1 MHNAVMGTG
10 DTIGAYGA
18 PAGGGV
24 PLDFVE
30 LLPQVVFETDAAGI
44 ILYVNRIASELSGY
58 SMDELRS
65 GKNILSFLTP
75 ECREIAVTNMT
86 EVMAGRRPRT
96 AEYTIIRKDGSTFPV
111 NIYSTAIIRDGNFAG
126 LRGIIVDITDQKQ
139 TESALS
145 QSEARFQTLIHN
157 LPYGIVLIA
166 PDGSPEYLNP
176 TFTRLFGYTPADIP
190 SAQAWFERAYPDPV
204 YHASMMALWDDTD
217 ATATVAATAECIV
230 RCKDGSDKTVQFHR
244 VNIDGGRTILT
255 CIDMTARVKAEEAL
269 RESEYRHKIITELTS
284 DYVFVLDV
292 DEHGSVRMEFIT
304 ENYPAITG
312 RSADEVR
319 TPDSWDSILHPDD
332 RDRVMRLLAETIA
345 TGTTV
350 QLECRTFLKSGVI
363 RWVHIDARPLPGSS
377 GRVRSIVGAVRD
389 ITERKSVEEALRES
403 KHELDFITGNM
414 IDLIAHAGPDGR
426 YQYTSPSYQT
436 VLGYSETELRAMS
449 GFDIVHPD
457 DIQRI
462 WATYIEAIINREPRI
477 RYETRLRRADGE
489 FLPFEVTAKILYDDA
504 GRLAGGI
511 LSARNLT
518 ERRAAERALRESE
531 EKYRAI
537 FAHTSEGIFQSTTSG
552 RYLTV
557 NPALADMYGFSG
569 PSELLREVTD
579 IAAQIYADPADRS
592 RFIELLEQHGAVTNM
607 EMRMRRRDGSIFWV
621 STNARAVRDAGGA
634 IAYYEGT
641 SQDITERKQSRERIQ
656 DALREK
662 EVLLREVH
670 HRVKNNFQIISSLMN
685 LQRQRI
691 ADAGLRSHYG
701 DAINRIAAMAAV
713 HERLYRSAD
722 LSRVDLADY
731 IADIA
736 AELMTGFRRPD
747 RPVALH
753 CDTTPVTVPVE
764 IAIPCALIINEAL
777 TNSLK
782 HAFPPDWRGDPE
794 IRITLRRRG
803 PGEVELALA
812 DNGVGIPDQPP
823 GPAQSLGLQIIPL
836 LARQINGRHSIE
848 RGDGA
853 CHRIVF
859 ANIPAAAR

>member
-1 MHNAVMGTG
+1 MPEATKCAISACRNAPDMHNAVMGTG

-204 YHASMMALWDDTD
+204 YRASMMALWSETD
-217 ATATVAATAECIV
+217 AEKTASTTTDFVV
-230 RCKDGSDKTVQFHR
+230 RCKDGSDKSIQFHR

-255 CIDMTARVKAEEAL
+255 CIDMTARVKA
-269 RESEYRHKIITELTS
+269 
-284 DYVFVLDV
+284 
-292 DEHGSVRMEFIT
+292 
-304 ENYPAITG
+304 
-312 RSADEVR
+312 
-319 TPDSWDSILHPDD
+319 
-332 RDRVMRLLAETIA
+332 
-345 TGTTV
+345 
-350 QLECRTFLKSGVI
+350 
-363 RWVHIDARPLPGSS
+363 
-377 GRVRSIVGAVRD
+377 
-389 ITERKSVEEALRES
+389 EEALRES

-477 RYETRLRRADGE
+477 RYETRLRRKDGE
-489 FLPFEVTAKILYDDA
+489 YLPFEVTAKILYDDA

-518 ERRAAERALRESE
+518 ERRAAARALRESE

-537 FAHTSEGIFQSTTSG
+537 FANSSEGIFQSTPAGS
-552 RYLTV
+552 YLIA
-557 NPALADMYGFSG
+557 NPALAHMYGFSG
-569 PSELLREVTD
+569 PAELLREVTD

-592 RFIELLEQHGAVTNM
+592 RFIELLEKHGAVTNM
-607 EMRMRRRDGSIFWV
+607 EMRMRRRDGSLFWV

-641 SQDITERKQSRERIQ
+641 SRDITERKQSRERIQ

-691 ADAGLRSHYG
+691 ADEGLRSHYG

-753 CDTTPVTVPVE
+753 CDTAPITVPVE

>member
-204 YHASMMALWDDTD
+204 YRASMMALWSETD
-217 ATATVAATAECIV
+217 AEKTASTTTDFVV
-230 RCKDGSDKTVQFHR
+230 RCKDGSDKSIQFHR

-255 CIDMTARVKAEEAL
+255 CIDMTARVKA
-269 RESEYRHKIITELTS
+269 
-284 DYVFVLDV
+284 
-292 DEHGSVRMEFIT
+292 
-304 ENYPAITG
+304 
-312 RSADEVR
+312 
-319 TPDSWDSILHPDD
+319 
-332 RDRVMRLLAETIA
+332 
-345 TGTTV
+345 
-350 QLECRTFLKSGVI
+350 
-363 RWVHIDARPLPGSS
+363 
-377 GRVRSIVGAVRD
+377 
-389 ITERKSVEEALRES
+389 EEALRES

-477 RYETRLRRADGE
+477 RYETRLRRKDGE
-489 FLPFEVTAKILYDDA
+489 YLPFEVTAKILY
-504 GRLAGGI
+504 
-511 LSARNLT
+511 
-518 ERRAAERALRESE
+518 
-531 EKYRAI
+531 
-537 FAHTSEGIFQSTTSG
+537 
-552 RYLTV
+552 
-557 NPALADMYGFSG
+557 
-569 PSELLREVTD
+569 
-579 IAAQIYADPADRS
+579 
-592 RFIELLEQHGAVTNM
+592 
-607 EMRMRRRDGSIFWV
+607 
-621 STNARAVRDAGGA
+621 
-634 IAYYEGT
+634 
-641 SQDITERKQSRERIQ
+641 
-656 DALREK
+656 
-662 EVLLREVH
+662 
-670 HRVKNNFQIISSLMN
+670 
-685 LQRQRI
+685 
-691 ADAGLRSHYG
+691 
-701 DAINRIAAMAAV
+701 
-713 HERLYRSAD
+713 
-722 LSRVDLADY
+722 
-731 IADIA
+731 
-736 AELMTGFRRPD
+736 
-747 RPVALH
+747 
-753 CDTTPVTVPVE
+753 
-764 IAIPCALIINEAL
+764 
-777 TNSLK
+777 
-782 HAFPPDWRGDPE
+782 
-794 IRITLRRRG
+794 
-803 PGEVELALA
+803 
-812 DNGVGIPDQPP
+812 
-823 GPAQSLGLQIIPL
+823 
-836 LARQINGRHSIE
+836 
-848 RGDGA
+848 
-853 CHRIVF
+853 
-859 ANIPAAAR
+859 